1 MGENGRREDQERA
14 FARVQEEAMISK
26 RGWGVE
32 GGCMRGERRALTMRG
47 SRKTVEG
54 VQLGSEVRLR
64 CLRLSHQ
71 PVSSRLPAI
80 TGGARCLQS
89 NTIRFSVL

>member
-1 MGENGRREDQERA
+1 MRE
-14 FARVQEEAMISK
+14 
-26 RGWGVE
+26 
-32 GGCMRGERRALTMRG
+32 

-54 VQLGSEVRLR
+54 AKLGSEVRLR

-80 TGGARCLQS
+80 IGRACCFQS
-89 NTIRFSVL
+89 DTIRSSVL